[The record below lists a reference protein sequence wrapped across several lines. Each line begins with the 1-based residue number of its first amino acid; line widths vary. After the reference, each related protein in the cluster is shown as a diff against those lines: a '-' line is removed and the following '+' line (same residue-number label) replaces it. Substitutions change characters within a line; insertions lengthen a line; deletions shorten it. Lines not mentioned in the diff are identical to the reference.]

1 MVQISRVCRLML
13 SERLA
18 GQDTLATVR
27 VYGGHSDLVLA
38 GVLQIGKECAYVEKE
53 GLLGSSFL

>member
-1 MVQISRVCRLML
+1 ML